1 MRPMMTVIVLV
12 GTLLWRPYRIEVTDH
27 LKTDESEFVLIA
39 ANSIANRFA

>member
-27 LKTDESEFVLIA
+27 LKTDENEFVLIA